1 MKNITLITLVSI
13 AVLYSCSKSEKS
25 LNSGGS
31 SNSGGY
37 KVVEIATCQGG
48 GVFIV
53 SPPVLLKAEF
63 EDAAGNTVNFQPK
76 PNKWYSE
83 PSSSIVRFNFGPNPT
98 RIDAT
103 ETERLSIKEY
113 DNPCK

>member
-1 MKNITLITLVSI
+1 MKKITLITLVSI
-13 AVLYSCSKSEKS
+13 SVLYSCSKSENS
-25 LNSGGS
+25 L
-31 SNSGGY
+31 NSGGY

-63 EDAAGNTVNFQPK
+63 EDAAGNIVNFQPK

-83 PSSSIVRFNFGPNPT
+83 PNSNIVRFNFGPNPT
-98 RIDAT
+98 RIDAK